1 MTDSRLEQQIN
12 FVMELDRL
20 KNVFRNSYVT
30 ALPRRKENDAEHMWH
45 ISVMTLVLQE
55 YSPQEIDVNRI
66 LRMLLVHDVV
76 EIDAGDVS
84 VYHRQNDKDLTE
96 RETAAA
102 KRIFGILPED
112 QAAELRGLWE
122 EFEAA
127 QTPEAKFAR
136 AVDRLMPLLLNYHTQ
151 GQTWRELKV
160 NYQQVLDTNRRTLEA
175 VPALWDYARRLL
187 DDSLQKGYIEKFSSR

>member
-1 MTDSRLEQQIN
+1 MTDRRLEQQIN
-12 FVMELDRL
+12 FIMELDRL

-30 ALPRRKENDAEHMWH
+30 GLTRRKENDAEHMWH
-45 ISVMTLVLQE
+45 ISMMTLVLQE
-55 YSPQEIDVNRI
+55 YSPQEIDVNHV

-84 VYHRQNDKDLTE
+84 VYARQYDKGLAE

-112 QAAELRGLWE
+112 QAVQLRGLWE

-136 AVDRLMPLLLNYHTQ
+136 VMDRLMPLLLNYHTQ
-151 GQTWRELKV
+151 GQTWQDLKV
-160 NYQQVLDTNRRTLEA
+160 HYQQVLESNRRTLEA
-175 VPALWDYARRLL
+175 APALWDYARRLL
-187 DDSLQKGYIEKFSSR
+187 DDSLQKGYIEKL